1 MVGTDRCDRRRSGA
15 TNFYLSSGKRQG
27 GRPGGCI
34 KSSSRS
40 TFHGHETSRP
50 YFTRSSPDDSDDS
63 RRFWSIDRNGDDAA
77 LWFFYRAF
85 HPAAHVT
92 MKNIVVLFSL
102 LIFTVIAASPV
113 LAQPAR
119 PAFAAAPVPGQ
130 PVAPTPPTPTPAA
143 PQAPTVPRP
152 PTPATPGAK
161 PEEQLRI
168 VADPATNS
176 LIIYSTVQEFQNI
189 KNILKDL
196 DAVPRQVL
204 MDVLVLEVTL
214 NSTESLG
221 IVYQIFGGQHTI
233 LGNTFPAQGAVVN
246 PIQPS
251 TNTLGNIIA
260 NLGTGFPAGISGI
273 AGRGNA
279 IRAFINALATDN
291 RVKALASPSVLA
303 TDNRPA
309 RIQVG
314 SEIPIL
320 TGQTSTFVSGTAPL
334 TSNAIQYRNTGVIL
348 TIIPQVN
355 SQGLVNLQVKQEV
368 SAVGVPN
375 FGSTGSPSFTTRDAE
390 TTAVVQDGD
399 TLAIGGIIQE
409 NKSRTR
415 SGIPYLMD
423 LPAVGRFFESTQDTT
438 DRTELVILITPHVV
452 RNRNESRDVTEELKS
467 RLSAVK
473 NELEKEKAGKQPS
486 TPQAAPYIAPSPP
499 APSPAVPPPPS
510 LPAPSPALPTPG
522 GPVPAPARPPGV
534 SMAPTN
540 STSPPAPQITA
551 AMPPGAPAPAPVR
564 PPGVSMAPSNSTSPP
579 APQIATAMPLN
590 NDNVEPAQPTP
601 AQPAV
606 LSPPA
611 QDEAAPQQESQTD
624 SAGMDRVGAL
634 LNSIESNGA
643 ESPKIANPAA
653 QTIRPPAQVWVVQVA
668 SFVTDKEAQAL
679 ASKLKGK
686 GYDANVA
693 SAEVSGKTWYRVE
706 VGRLVSRND
715 ARELQKNLQVT
726 EKIEQSIITVR

>member
-1 MVGTDRCDRRRSGA
+1 M
-15 TNFYLSSGKRQG
+15 
-27 GRPGGCI
+27 
-34 KSSSRS
+34 KS
-40 TFHGHETSRP
+40 
-50 YFTRSSPDDSDDS
+50 
-63 RRFWSIDRNGDDAA
+63 
-77 LWFFYRAF
+77 
-85 HPAAHVT
+85 
-92 MKNIVVLFSL
+92 IVVLFSL
-102 LIFTVIAASPV
+102 LIFAVIAASPAF
-113 LAQPAR
+113 AQPAR

-130 PVAPTPPTPTPAA
+130 PVPPAAPTPTPVPTPAT

-152 PTPATPGAK
+152 PTPAAPGAK

-196 DAVPRQVL
+196 DSVPRQVL

-214 NSTESLG
+214 NNTESLG

-251 TNTLGNIIA
+251 SSTLSNIIA

-291 RVKALASPSVLA
+291 RVKALASPSILA

-320 TGQTSTFVSGTAPL
+320 TGQTSTFVSGVAPL

-368 SAVGVPN
+368 SAVGQPN

-409 NKSRTR
+409 NKTRSR

-452 RNRNESRDVTEELKS
+452 RNRNESRDVTEELKN
-467 RLSAVK
+467 RLFAVK
-473 NELEKEKAGKQPS
+473 NELEKAGKQPS

-534 SMAPTN
+534 SMAP
-540 STSPPAPQITA
+540 
-551 AMPPGAPAPAPVR
+551 
-564 PPGVSMAPSNSTSPP
+564 SNSTSPP

-611 QDEAAPQQESQTD
+611 QDEAAPRQESQTD

-653 QTIRPPAQVWVVQVA
+653 QTVRPPAQVWVVQVA

-706 VGRLVSRND
+706 VGRLANRNE

>member
-1 MVGTDRCDRRRSGA
+1 
-15 TNFYLSSGKRQG
+15 
-27 GRPGGCI
+27 
-34 KSSSRS
+34 
-40 TFHGHETSRP
+40 
-50 YFTRSSPDDSDDS
+50 
-63 RRFWSIDRNGDDAA
+63 
-77 LWFFYRAF
+77 
-85 HPAAHVT
+85 

-102 LIFTVIAASPV
+102 LIFAVAAASPV

-130 PVAPTPPTPTPAA
+130 PVAPTAPTPTPTPTPVT
-143 PQAPTVPRP
+143 PQAPSVARP
-152 PTPATPGAK
+152 PTPATPGAR

-196 DAVPRQVL
+196 DSVPRQVL

-214 NSTESLG
+214 SNTESLG

-251 TNTLGNIIA
+251 SPLA
-260 NLGTGFPAGISGI
+260 NLVANLATGFPAGISGI
-273 AGRGNA
+273 AGRSNA

-320 TGQTSTFVSGTAPL
+320 TGQTSTFTGTATPL

-399 TLAIGGIIQE
+399 TLAIGGIIQDQ
-409 NKSRTR
+409 KTR
-415 SGIPYLMD
+415 SRSGVPYLMD
-423 LPAVGRFFESTQDTT
+423 LPVFGRFFESTQDTT

-452 RNRNESRDVTEELKS
+452 RNRAESRDVTEELKG

-473 NELEKEKAGKQPS
+473 NELEKVEREKAGKQPS
-486 TPQAAPYIAPSPP
+486 TPQAVRPYIAPSPP

-510 LPAPSPALPTPG
+510 LPAPSPAVPTPG
-522 GPVPAPARPPGV
+522 GPV
-534 SMAPTN
+534 
-540 STSPPAPQITA
+540 
-551 AMPPGAPAPAPVR
+551 PAPVR

-579 APQIATAMPLN
+579 APQIAAALPLGVPVPAPVRPPGVSMAPTNSTSLPAPQIAAAMPLN
-590 NDNVEPAQPTP
+590 NANVEPIQPTP

-606 LSPPA
+606 LSPPP

-634 LNSIESNGA
+634 LNSIETNGA
-643 ESPKIANPAA
+643 ESPKIANPAPP
-653 QTIRPPAQVWVVQVA
+653 TGRPPAQVWVVQVA
-668 SFVTDKEAQAL
+668 SFVTDKEAQTL
-679 ASKLKGK
+679 ASKLKVK

-693 SAEVSGKTWYRVE
+693 SAEVGGRTWYRVE
-706 VGRLVSRND
+706 VGRLASRNE
-715 ARELQKNLQVT
+715 ARDLQKNLQVT
-726 EKIEQSIITVR
+726 EKIEQSIITAR

>member
-1 MVGTDRCDRRRSGA
+1 
-15 TNFYLSSGKRQG
+15 
-27 GRPGGCI
+27 
-34 KSSSRS
+34 
-40 TFHGHETSRP
+40 
-50 YFTRSSPDDSDDS
+50 
-63 RRFWSIDRNGDDAA
+63 
-77 LWFFYRAF
+77 
-85 HPAAHVT
+85 

-130 PVAPTPPTPTPAA
+130 PVAPTPPTPTPAT

-452 RNRNESRDVTEELKS
+452 RNRIEGRDVTEELKGK
-467 RLSAVK
+467 LSAVK
-473 NELEKEKAGKQPS
+473 NDLERLDRERAAKQPS
-486 TPQAAPYIAPSPP
+486 TSQPMAPYIAPSP
-499 APSPAVPPPPS
+499 AASSPPVPTPS
-510 LPAPSPALPTPG
+510 LPAPLPAVPTPG
-522 GPVPAPARPPGV
+522 GPAPAPARPPGV
-534 SMAPTN
+534 SMAPTS
-540 STSPPAPQITA
+540 STSTPAPQIA
-551 AMPPGAPAPAPVR
+551 ATLPPGEPAPAPVR
-564 PPGVSMAPSNSTSPP
+564 PPAVSMAPANSTSTP
-579 APQIATAMPLN
+579 APQIAAALPLN
-590 NDNVEPAQPTP
+590 NANVEMVQPTP
-601 AQPAV
+601 AQPPV
-606 LSPPA
+606 VSLPA
-611 QDEAAPQQESQTD
+611 QGETAPEPQPQTD
-624 SAGMDRVGAL
+624 SDGTDRVGAL
-634 LNSIESNGA
+634 LNSIEASGA
-643 ESPKIANPAA
+643 ARPDAVNAASPTVKPVAPI
-653 QTIRPPAQVWVVQVA
+653 WVVQVA
-668 SFVTDKEAQAL
+668 SFASDKEAQTL
-679 ASKLKGK
+679 ASKLKVK

-693 SAEVSGKTWYRVE
+693 SAQVGGKTWYRVE
-706 VGRLVSRND
+706 VGRLASRNE
-715 ARELQKNLQVT
+715 ARELQKNLQVS
-726 EKIEQSIITVR
+726 EKIEQSIVSVH

>member
-1 MVGTDRCDRRRSGA
+1 
-15 TNFYLSSGKRQG
+15 
-27 GRPGGCI
+27 
-34 KSSSRS
+34 
-40 TFHGHETSRP
+40 
-50 YFTRSSPDDSDDS
+50 
-63 RRFWSIDRNGDDAA
+63 
-77 LWFFYRAF
+77 
-85 HPAAHVT
+85 

-130 PVAPTPPTPTPAA
+130 PVAPIAPTPAPVPTPA
-143 PQAPTVPRP
+143 TPQAPTVSRP

-196 DAVPRQVL
+196 DSVPRQVL

-214 NSTESLG
+214 NSAESLG
-221 IVYQIFGGQHTI
+221 VVYQIFGGQHTI

-251 TNTLGNIIA
+251 SSALSNIIA

-320 TGQTSTFVSGTAPL
+320 TGQTSTFVSGVAPL

-368 SAVGVPN
+368 SAVGQPN

-409 NKSRTR
+409 NKTRSR

-473 NELEKEKAGKQPS
+473 NELERGKQPS
-486 TPQAAPYIAPSPP
+486 PQAVAPYIAPSPP

-522 GPVPAPARPPGV
+522 GPVPAPA
-534 SMAPTN
+534 
-540 STSPPAPQITA
+540 
-551 AMPPGAPAPAPVR
+551 R

-653 QTIRPPAQVWVVQVA
+653 QTVRPPAQVWVVQVA

>member
-1 MVGTDRCDRRRSGA
+1 
-15 TNFYLSSGKRQG
+15 
-27 GRPGGCI
+27 
-34 KSSSRS
+34 
-40 TFHGHETSRP
+40 
-50 YFTRSSPDDSDDS
+50 
-63 RRFWSIDRNGDDAA
+63 
-77 LWFFYRAF
+77 
-85 HPAAHVT
+85 
-92 MKNIVVLFSL
+92 
-102 LIFTVIAASPV
+102 
-113 LAQPAR
+113 
-119 PAFAAAPVPGQ
+119 
-130 PVAPTPPTPTPAA
+130 
-143 PQAPTVPRP
+143 
-152 PTPATPGAK
+152 
-161 PEEQLRI
+161 
-168 VADPATNS
+168 
-176 LIIYSTVQEFQNI
+176 
-189 KNILKDL
+189 
-196 DAVPRQVL
+196 L

-214 NSTESLG
+214 SNTESLG
-221 IVYQIFGGQHTI
+221 VVYQIFGGQHTI
-233 LGNTFPAQGAVVN
+233 LGNTFLAQGAVVN

-251 TNTLGNIIA
+251 GTLA
-260 NLGTGFPAGISGI
+260 NLVANLATGFPAGISGI
-273 AGRGNA
+273 AGRSNA

-320 TGQTSTFVSGTAPL
+320 TGQTSTFTGTATPL

-399 TLAIGGIIQE
+399 TLAIGGIIQDQ
-409 NKSRTR
+409 KTRAR
-415 SGIPYLMD
+415 SGVPYLMD
-423 LPAVGRFFESTQDTT
+423 LPVFGRFFESTQDTT

-452 RNRNESRDVTEELKS
+452 RNRTESRDVTEDLKS

-473 NELEKEKAGKQPS
+473 NELEREKAGKQPS
-486 TPQAAPYIAPSPP
+486 TPQAVAPYVAPSPP

-510 LPAPSPALPTPG
+510 LPAPSPAVPTPG
-522 GPVPAPARPPGV
+522 GQAPVPARPPGV
-534 SMAPTN
+534 SMAPAN
-540 STSPPAPQITA
+540 STSVPSPQVAA
-551 AMPPGAPAPAPVR
+551 AMPSPSLPAPSPAVPMPGTPAPTPGR
-564 PPGVSMAPSNSTSPP
+564 PPGVSMAPANSTSVP
-579 APQIATAMPLN
+579 APQIAAAMPLN
-590 NDNVEPAQPTP
+590 NANVQPVQPAP

-606 LSPPA
+606 LSPPP
-611 QDEAAPQQESQTD
+611 QVEAAPQQDSPTD
-624 SAGMDRVGAL
+624 SAGTDRVGAL
-634 LNSIESNGA
+634 LNSIEINGA
-643 ESPKIANPAA
+643 ESPNMANPAPQA
-653 QTIRPPAQVWVVQVA
+653 VRPAAQVWVVQVA
-668 SFVTDKEAQAL
+668 SFVTDKEAQTL

-706 VGRLVSRND
+706 VGRLASRNE

>member
-1 MVGTDRCDRRRSGA
+1 
-15 TNFYLSSGKRQG
+15 
-27 GRPGGCI
+27 

-40 TFHGHETSRP
+40 TFRP
-50 YFTRSSPDDSDDS
+50 ESPRAYCATASPDDSDDSDDS

-85 HPAAHVT
+85 HPAAHIT
-92 MKNIVVLFSL
+92 MKNIVVLFGL
-102 LIFTVIAASPV
+102 LIFGVTAASPV

-130 PVAPTPPTPTPAA
+130 PVAPTAPTPAPVPTPA
-143 PQAPTVPRP
+143 TPQAPTVSRP

-196 DAVPRQVL
+196 DSVPRQVL

-214 NSTESLG
+214 NNTESLG

-251 TNTLGNIIA
+251 SSALSNIIA

-320 TGQTSTFVSGTAPL
+320 TGSTSTFTGTSTPL

-368 SAVGVPN
+368 SAVGLPS
-375 FGSTGSPSFTTRDAE
+375 FGQTNSPSFTTRDAE

-409 NKSRTR
+409 NKTRSR

-499 APSPAVPPPPS
+499 TPSPAVRPPHS

-540 STSPPAPQITA
+540 STPPPPPQITA

-579 APQIATAMPLN
+579 A
-590 NDNVEPAQPTP
+590 
-601 AQPAV
+601 
-606 LSPPA
+606 
-611 QDEAAPQQESQTD
+611 
-624 SAGMDRVGAL
+624 
-634 LNSIESNGA
+634 
-643 ESPKIANPAA
+643 
-653 QTIRPPAQVWVVQVA
+653 
-668 SFVTDKEAQAL
+668 
-679 ASKLKGK
+679 
-686 GYDANVA
+686 
-693 SAEVSGKTWYRVE
+693 
-706 VGRLVSRND
+706 
-715 ARELQKNLQVT
+715 
-726 EKIEQSIITVR
+726 

>member
-1 MVGTDRCDRRRSGA
+1 
-15 TNFYLSSGKRQG
+15 
-27 GRPGGCI
+27 
-34 KSSSRS
+34 
-40 TFHGHETSRP
+40 
-50 YFTRSSPDDSDDS
+50 
-63 RRFWSIDRNGDDAA
+63 
-77 LWFFYRAF
+77 
-85 HPAAHVT
+85 
-92 MKNIVVLFSL
+92 MKNFIVLFSL
-102 LIFTVIAASPV
+102 LIVAVAAASPA

-130 PVAPTPPTPTPAA
+130 PVAPTAPTPTPVPTPAT

-152 PTPATPGAK
+152 PTPATPGAR

-176 LIIYSTVQEFQNI
+176 LIIYGTTQEFQNI

-196 DAVPRQVL
+196 DSVPRQVL

-214 NSTESLG
+214 NNTESLG
-221 IVYQIFGGQHTI
+221 IVYQIFGGQNTI

-251 TNTLGNIIA
+251 SNTLSNIIA

-291 RVKALASPSVLA
+291 RVKALASPSILA

-320 TGQTSTFVSGTAPL
+320 TGQTSTFVSGVAPL

-368 SAVGVPN
+368 SAVGAPN

-409 NKSRTR
+409 NKTRSR

-452 RNRNESRDVTEELKS
+452 RNRNESRDVTEELKN

-473 NELEKEKAGKQPS
+473 NELEKAGKQPS
-486 TPQAAPYIAPSPP
+486 TPQTVAPYIAPSPP

-510 LPAPSPALPTPG
+510 LPAPSPAVPPPG
-522 GPVPAPARPPGV
+522 GPV
-534 SMAPTN
+534 
-540 STSPPAPQITA
+540 
-551 AMPPGAPAPAPVR
+551 PAPVR
-564 PPGVSMAPSNSTSPP
+564 PPGVSMAPSNSTSDPAPQIAAAMPPGGPASPARRPGVSIAPTNSTSPP
-579 APQIATAMPLN
+579 APQIAAAMPLN
-590 NDNVEPAQPTP
+590 NANVEPVQPTP

-611 QDEAAPQQESQTD
+611 QDEAPPQQESQTD

-634 LNSIESNGA
+634 LNSIETNGA
-643 ESPKIANPAA
+643 ESPKIANPAP
-653 QTIRPPAQVWVVQVA
+653 QTVRPPAQVWVVQVA
-668 SFVTDKEAQAL
+668 SFVTDKEAQTL
-679 ASKLKGK
+679 ANKLKVK

-706 VGRLVSRND
+706 VGRLASRNE
-715 ARELQKNLQVT
+715 ARELQKSLQAT
-726 EKIEQSIITVR
+726 EKIEQTIITVR

>member
-1 MVGTDRCDRRRSGA
+1 VR
-15 TNFYLSSGKRQG
+15 
-27 GRPGGCI
+27 
-34 KSSSRS
+34 
-40 TFHGHETSRP
+40 
-50 YFTRSSPDDSDDS
+50 
-63 RRFWSIDRNGDDAA
+63 
-77 LWFFYRAF
+77 
-85 HPAAHVT
+85 
-92 MKNIVVLFSL
+92 
-102 LIFTVIAASPV
+102 
-113 LAQPAR
+113 
-119 PAFAAAPVPGQ
+119 
-130 PVAPTPPTPTPAA
+130 
-143 PQAPTVPRP
+143 
-152 PTPATPGAK
+152 

-196 DAVPRQVL
+196 DSVPRQVL

-214 NSTESLG
+214 SNTESLG

-251 TNTLGNIIA
+251 SPLA
-260 NLGTGFPAGISGI
+260 NLVANLATGFPAGISGI
-273 AGRGNA
+273 AGRSNA

-320 TGQTSTFVSGTAPL
+320 TGQTSTFTGTATPL

-399 TLAIGGIIQE
+399 TLAIGGIIQDQ
-409 NKSRTR
+409 KTR
-415 SGIPYLMD
+415 SRSGVPYLMD
-423 LPAVGRFFESTQDTT
+423 LPVFGRFFESTQDTT

-452 RNRNESRDVTEELKS
+452 RNRAESRDVTEELKG

-473 NELEKEKAGKQPS
+473 NELEKVEREKAGKQPS
-486 TPQAAPYIAPSPP
+486 TPQAVRPYIAPSPP
-499 APSPAVPPPPS
+499 APSPAVPTPPS
-510 LPAPSPALPTPG
+510 LPAPSPAVPTPG
-522 GPVPAPARPPGV
+522 GPAPAPTRPPGV
-534 SMAPTN
+534 SMAPAN
-540 STSPPAPQITA
+540 STS
-551 AMPPGAPAPAPVR
+551 V
-564 PPGVSMAPSNSTSPP
+564 P
-579 APQIATAMPLN
+579 APQIAAAMPMN
-590 NDNVEPAQPTP
+590 NAMVEPVQPMP
-601 AQPAV
+601 VQRAM
-606 LSPPA
+606 LSPPP
-611 QDEAAPQQESQTD
+611 QSEATPEQESPTD
-624 SAGMDRVGAL
+624 SAGTDRVGAL
-634 LNSIESNGA
+634 LNSIETNGA
-643 ESPKIANPAA
+643 ESPNIANPRPQTVRPTA
-653 QTIRPPAQVWVVQVA
+653 QIWVVQIA
-668 SFVTDKEAQAL
+668 SFVTDKEAQTL

-706 VGRLVSRND
+706 VGRLASRNE